1 MNSAAGPRHLA
12 FAVGL
17 ALLSAIV
24 VRLMIAARV
33 LDRPDPRKVHTQETP
48 KGGGVGVVVAFLVGI
63 AILYRFAEFAR
74 LADPYFVGVIEA
86 SVAIAIVAF
95 LDDLYDWK
103 FSVKLSA
110 QILAAVVAVASGIYV
125 ENYHIPYAG
134 PLHIGWLAPLATVLW
149 LLFATNALNFI
160 DGLNGLAAGVALIA
174 ASFLAGIAA
183 AHDGFFAYFASL
195 LLIAGLA
202 GFLPFNF
209 PRARIFMGDVG
220 SQFCGFILAI
230 LAVVASRFDNV
241 ELSLGCGSMIG
252 GRLADRLSPAGS
264 VAAFAAAEL
273 GIALF
278 GTFSATLFYDVLYR
292 QLGQMSWSLESRAA
306 ILFLNLVWPT
316 LFMGA
321 SLPLLVRFTTR
332 DIHQAATKSGTF
344 YAVNTLGGAVG
355 ALATTWWLLPSFGMR
370 GSLQRCA
377 SLNFLVAL
385 AAVALALRAARRSSS
400 TMVDAAPRDQTEAR
414 GETILQRG
422 TDLRFATWAAL
433 YGLSGFLALSLEI
446 VWFRLLGILLKSSAY
461 VFGTLLAHYLTGLG
475 IGAAAA
481 SFLLTRTRNPA
492 RAFVAMQAAV
502 GVCAGL
508 GVLALVGMVRPGGA
522 WPSLAAYAASPE
534 PLTVPAARH
543 WRRPS
548 TSCEA
553 RARRRA
559 RS

>member
-1 MNSAAGPRHLA
+1 MTLAAVLRHLA

-241 ELSLGCGSMIG
+241 ELSFLIVPMLLSGVLFDVAFTLVRRTVAGE
-252 GRLADRLSPAGS
+252 RLTEPHRGHLYQVAHRSGLS
-264 VAAFAAAEL
+264 AAAV
-273 GIALF
+273 
-278 GTFSATLFYDVLYR
+278 TLVHWGFA
-292 QLGQMSWSLESRAA
+292 G
-306 ILFLNLVWPT
+306 
-316 LFMGA
+316 
-321 SLPLLVRFTTR
+321 
-332 DIHQAATKSGTF
+332 
-344 YAVNTLGGAVG
+344 LGGICS
-355 ALATTWWLLPSFGMR
+355 LL
-370 GSLQRCA
+370 
-377 SLNFLVAL
+377 FLVAPTP
-385 AAVALALRAARRSSS
+385 AKPFV
-400 TMVDAAPRDQTEAR
+400 P
-414 GETILQRG
+414 
-422 TDLRFATWAAL
+422 
-433 YGLSGFLALSLEI
+433 
-446 VWFRLLGILLKSSAY
+446 
-461 VFGTLLAHYLTGLG
+461 
-475 IGAAAA
+475 
-481 SFLLTRTRNPA
+481 LLTLPPQLCWLGFVVS
-492 RAFVAMQAAV
+492 RAKDS
-502 GVCAGL
+502 GIPRWG
-508 GVLALVGMVRPGGA
+508 
-522 WPSLAAYAASPE
+522 
-534 PLTVPAARH
+534 
-543 WRRPS
+543 
-548 TSCEA
+548 
-553 RARRRA
+553 
-559 RS
+559 

>member
-1 MNSAAGPRHLA
+1 MTLAAVLRHLA

-125 ENYHIPYAG
+125 ENYHIPYSG
-134 PLHIGWLAPLATVLW
+134 PLHIGWLGPLATVLW

-202 GFLPFNF
+202 GFLPYNF

-241 ELSLGCGSMIG
+241 ELSFLIVPMLLSGVLFDVAFTLVRRMVAG
-252 GRLADRLSPAGS
+252 DRLTEPHRGHLYQ
-264 VAAFAAAEL
+264 VAHRSGMPAAAVTLVHWGFAGFGGICSLLFLAAPTPAKPFVPLLTLPPQLCWL
-273 GIALF
+273 GFVA
-278 GTFSATLFYDVLYR
+278 
-292 QLGQMSWSLESRAA
+292 SRAK
-306 ILFLNLVWPT
+306 N
-316 LFMGA
+316 
-321 SLPLLVRFTTR
+321 
-332 DIHQAATKSGTF
+332 SGI
-344 YAVNTLGGAVG
+344 
-355 ALATTWWLLPSFGMR
+355 
-370 GSLQRCA
+370 
-377 SLNFLVAL
+377 
-385 AAVALALRAARRSSS
+385 
-400 TMVDAAPRDQTEAR
+400 PRW
-414 GETILQRG
+414 G
-422 TDLRFATWAAL
+422 
-433 YGLSGFLALSLEI
+433 
-446 VWFRLLGILLKSSAY
+446 
-461 VFGTLLAHYLTGLG
+461 
-475 IGAAAA
+475 
-481 SFLLTRTRNPA
+481 
-492 RAFVAMQAAV
+492 
-502 GVCAGL
+502 
-508 GVLALVGMVRPGGA
+508 
-522 WPSLAAYAASPE
+522 
-534 PLTVPAARH
+534 
-543 WRRPS
+543 
-548 TSCEA
+548 
-553 RARRRA
+553 
-559 RS
+559 